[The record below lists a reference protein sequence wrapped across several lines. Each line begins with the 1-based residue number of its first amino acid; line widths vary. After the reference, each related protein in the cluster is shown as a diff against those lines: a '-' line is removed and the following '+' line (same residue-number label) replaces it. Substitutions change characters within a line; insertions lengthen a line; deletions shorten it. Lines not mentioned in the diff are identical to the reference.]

1 MNTYT
6 FEAYTYFKGNITP
19 YNRLQAEVLE
29 NQKDFHSDAKIDVI
43 KLYYP
48 IEYYHNIEDSESKAI
63 LEDLLEYFSQERLDD
78 FLEAWIPAEGDLLVY
93 KDGVILYRIDIEGY
107 YSDEWEAECEAEGL
121 THIDTE
127 ADFI

>member
-6 FEAYTYFKGNITP
+6 FKAYIYFKGNITP
-19 YNRLQAEVLE
+19 YSRLQAEALE

-48 IEYYHNIEDSESKAI
+48 IEDYHNIEDSESKAI
-63 LEDLLEYFSQERLDD
+63 LEDLLEDFYQERLDD
-78 FLEAWIPAEGDLLVY
+78 SFQAWIPMEGDLLVY
-93 KDGVILYRIDIEGY
+93 KDGALLYRIDIEGY
-107 YSDEWEAECEAEGL
+107 YNDEWEAECEAEGL
-121 THIDTE
+121 THVDTE

>member
-6 FEAYTYFKGNITP
+6 FYAYTYFKGNITP
-19 YNRLQAEVLE
+19 YSRLQAEILE

-48 IEYYHNIEDSESKAI
+48 IEYYHNIEDNESKAI

-78 FLEAWIPAEGDLLVY
+78 SLEAWIPAEGDLLVY
-93 KDGVILYRIDIEGY
+93 KDGVLLYRIDIEGY
-107 YSDEWEAECEAEGL
+107 YNDEWEAECEAEGL
-121 THIDTE
+121 THVDTE

>member
-1 MNTYT
+1 MNIQT
-6 FEAYTYFKGNITP
+6 FQAYTYFKGNITP
-19 YNRLQAEVLE
+19 YSLLQAEVLE

>member
-6 FEAYTYFKGNITP
+6 FYAYTYFKGNITP
-19 YNRLQAEVLE
+19 YSRLQAEILE

-48 IEYYHNIEDSESKAI
+48 IEYYHNIEDNESKAI

-78 FLEAWIPAEGDLLVY
+78 SFGVWIPMEGDLLVY
-93 KDGVILYRIDIEGY
+93 KDGALLYRIDIEGY
-107 YSDEWEAECEAEGL
+107 YNDEWEAECEDEGL
-121 THIDTE
+121 THVDTE

>member
-1 MNTYT
+1 MNIYT
-6 FEAYTYFKGNITP
+6 FQAYTYFKGNITP
-19 YNRLQAEVLE
+19 YSLLQAEVLE

-48 IEYYHNIEDSESKAI
+48 IEYYHTIEDSESKAI
-63 LEDLLEYFSQERLDD
+63 LQDLLEYFSQERLDD

>member
-63 LEDLLEYFSQERLDD
+63 LEDLLECFSQERLDD
-78 FLEAWIPAEGDLLVY
+78 SFGVWIPMEGDLLVY
-93 KDGVILYRIDIEGY
+93 KDGALLYRIDIEGY

-121 THIDTE
+121 THVDTE
-127 ADFI
+127 ADFV